1 MKRSE
6 IDHFGTSCAEF
17 PPREMAAIL
26 HLSNHCVCSSRFFHN
41 DITLDSKLSASGKL
55 PRHTA
60 TFAAWYVQ
68 LGVVFKQGTHM
79 AHMARMQGTPA
90 RHTCN
95 NRDERGSVYTA

>member
-41 DITLDSKLSASGKL
+41 DITLDSKVLFGAGKPGMGIWLSKS
-55 PRHTA
+55 RVHA
-60 TFAAWYVQ
+60 TPY
-68 LGVVFKQGTHM
+68 
-79 AHMARMQGTPA
+79 
-90 RHTCN
+90 
-95 NRDERGSVYTA
+95 